1 KAFLRAHREC
11 KFVEGVDGVQ
21 FYRPGQPKVFLLI
34 AATTIL
40 TSALWL
46 ASYKLITREGNTLSG
61 KVSTVVAS
69 DGIPRWLCYF
79 ALPLVAW
86 RSEEKA
92 QLERLRRLADPLRP
106 YRAAARIQNWWRPL
120 YDQRRRCRAE
130 VTIAACWRGYAARR
144 EAHRR
149 LLAIVQIQSAGRCLI
164 AKNKAGERRR
174 DRLMAE
180 MAAGK
185 DDKTISHG
193 IGLLSRGKLVR
204 ANRPSNATGQT
215 LAMTAALYDFPL
227 SLDLLFH
234 RLGAEALE
242 ERDRYGWT
250 CLHYAV
256 EGTSLRCCEVV
267 ISTEK
272 ELGVERSES
281 LLQAEITSPTQARY
295 DRGESISS
303 TRVLCQDDP
312 ARPGRK
318 VYSDELARREEG
330 SLGESDS
337 GNDGDTPTRS
347 SSSSS
352 DTHRLG
358 SGAYQDCPPL
368 PIVTSFGILYATS
381 HRKAADVIQA
391 VALSRVQRR
400 KTVSADGS
408 IASLNLNKF
417 GEEVLQDLLDYGYDI
432 VEAAM
437 TSSEEGDIV
446 NEGDLNAEEAGGGGG
461 PLNPHAQAM
470 AECKEWLWS
479 KRAWLRMVLRSWQSE
494 VGRVR
499 RAKDEDDAVRDA
511 SMHHEELLHRFSNF
525 FIRAESARMTGVVL
539 STWWDV
545 TRQARLEVERRKA
558 ARLQETMM
566 NNEVRRRAALTSW
579 GLSFIVRSNGAQ
591 QRGIQGDAFYSWR
604 SYAKTM
610 AVDRL
615 KLAVERKQ
623 NSMREWGDKYF
634 TAMKG
639 VADTVLEK
647 EALLKVTFRGWK
659 REVDASRLF
668 QQVTTEQAARSQQAE
683 TKLMQQVDCLSS
695 RLLEVTTSVWTVHL
709 VLIAWKIWAREEV
722 FERHL
727 DSVYSV
733 AQESRLALAD
743 GFLDHAKDRGVER
756 LKRQA
761 FGGWK
766 TEALLLVMEQR
777 ELELRRQLAVS
788 QKSIAHLMVEQ
799 STRQAD
805 AYLLSSVVRAWF
817 HATSREVIIRQ
828 LEANRTAEVGEATA
842 DAERRLMRMTR
853 AAETITAEYLTVSL
867 WASSFNSWQLS
878 AQRESRERMVG
889 VSKAATDALDAVMV
903 EKEKLLT
910 KNEELRTEAD
920 SLRSEVDQLRGLLAR
935 DPNEGSASSSD
946 SGVSSS
952 VDGFK
957 KQAETYNPTLGWRP
971 RGNPPDRST
980 IDRLDLY
987 DAEEKLNN
995 GEYFLEKATQVKC
1008 LPRRRLFFCVR
1019 DIDDYRSYLEV
1030 FDNASLRRMRSSYS
1044 LEDVCHASYDWPN
1057 REISIDSEADAS
1069 LGVMRSLKRKTL
1081 TEMSDDF
1088 FLSLIKI
1095 VRESVSRRD
1104 HFKKQGFDS
1113 RLSRGGASNG
1123 GQGQA
1128 QGRAS
1133 AASVAGTAQRF
1144 SPRARTSSAA
1154 ASSLG
1159 AAATDKPS
1167 LDVAVGVHQPES
1179 RQTVLVGAEQP
1190 ADDSPPPEL
1199 GMFVR
1204 PPFFHCLLPL
1214 LLLIERV
1221 AASEA
1226 VQHQQLFPDVPPRAS
1241 VSQQCAAYAP
1251 IEDISVSEASAIFYA
1266 SALWNRSPEF
1276 PTTVPSG
1283 LILYSSTNPFSYS
1296 PAVVKFEQLLAGS
1309 FPDIRFY
1316 RVNLVGA
1323 TQAELLQLQW
1333 ITVPRVIILSAVQ
1346 GSDTK
1351 AFAAS
1356 IDPPFDADKAV
1367 AYVANVTGLEVATSS
1382 NFYRSAALYSDE
1394 YNIKLHLDW
1403 SVFSL
1408 RDWTGLVV
1416 LAYTCINFTD
1426 VLFDQLQEPCRV
1438 EALVD
1443 RRRSIAIICGV
1454 AAAIGLAVY
1463 LFRDETED
1471 EREEASRKKAAIPPG
1486 KRPFYPT
1493 TEWQKVE
1500 ADQVCPAGLDF
1511 KMDVSTGE
1519 SFARLSSK

>member
-1 KAFLRAHREC
+1 MSSLAASCLLLII
-11 KFVEGVDGVQ
+11 
-21 FYRPGQPKVFLLI
+21 FLLI

-46 ASYKLITREGNTLSG
+46 ASYKLITREGNTLSE
-61 KVSTVVAS
+61 KVSTVVAT
-69 DGIPRWLCYF
+69 DDIPRWLCYL

-92 QLERLRRLADPLRP
+92 QQERLRRLADPLRP

-130 VTIAACWRGYAARR
+130 VTIAACWKGYAARQ
-144 EAHRR
+144 EAQRR
-149 LLAIVQIQSAGRCLI
+149 LLAIVQIQSAGRCLL
-164 AKNKAGERRR
+164 AMNKAGERRR

-204 ANRPSNATGQT
+204 ANRPLNASGQT

-281 LLQAEITSPTQARY
+281 LLQAEIASPSRTRMTPLDLAGRYQTDGDAR
-295 DRGESISS
+295 S
-303 TRVLCQDDP
+303 TVILP
-312 ARPGRK
+312 MLKA
-318 VYSDELARREEG
+318 YSDELTRREEG
-330 SLGESDS
+330 SVGESDS
-337 GNDGDTPTRS
+337 GTALALVSLVALGFDGGFNVEELAHINIAPGFFSSARREISLLLTSLGFCVMTDFRAFPERQMEGKMQRQKLGATGGRHSATANCPTS
-347 SSSSS
+347 
-352 DTHRLG
+352 
-358 SGAYQDCPPL
+358 

-432 VEAAM
+432 VGAAM

-446 NEGDLNAEEAGGGGG
+446 NEDDLNAEEGGG
-461 PLNPHAQAM
+461 PVNPHAQAM

-511 SMHHEELLHRFSNF
+511 SMHHEELLQRFSNF
-525 FIRAESARMTGVVL
+525 FIRAESARMTGFIL
-539 STWWDV
+539 AAWWDV
-545 TRQARLEVERRKA
+545 TRQARVEEERRKA

-604 SYAKTM
+604 SYAKTKM
-610 AVDRL
+610 AIDRL

-623 NSMREWGDKYF
+623 NNIREWGDKYF
-634 TAMKG
+634 TVMKG
-639 VADTVLEK
+639 AAHIVLEK

-709 VLIAWKIWAREEV
+709 VLMAWRTWAREEV
-722 FERHL
+722 FERQL

-743 GFLDHAKDRGVER
+743 GFFDHANDKGVER
-756 LKRQA
+756 LKRQV
-761 FGGWK
+761 FDGWK
-766 TEALLLVMEQR
+766 TEALLLGIEQR

-805 AYLLSSVVRAWF
+805 TYLLSSV
-817 HATSREVIIRQ
+817 
-828 LEANRTAEVGEATA
+828 
-842 DAERRLMRMTR
+842 
-853 AAETITAEYLTVSL
+853 
-867 WASSFNSWQLS
+867 

-889 VSKAATDALDAVMV
+889 VSKAATDALDAMMV
-903 EKEKLLT
+903 EKEDLLT

-920 SLRSEVDQLRGLLAR
+920 SLRSEVERLRGLLSR

-957 KQAETYNPTLGWRP
+957 KQAQTFNPTLGWRP
-971 RGNPPDRST
+971 RGNPPDRSI

-995 GEYFLEKATQVKC
+995 GEYFLEKAAQVKC

-1019 DIDDYRSYLEV
+1019 DIDDYQSYLEV

-1095 VRESVSRRD
+1095 ARESVSRRD
-1104 HFKKQGFDS
+1104 HFKKQRLDS
-1113 RLSRGGASNG
+1113 RISRGGASLG
-1123 GQGQA
+1123 SQGQA
-1128 QGRAS
+1128 QGSVVPRRTTLFLAPPARRAS
-1133 AASVAGTAQRF
+1133 TASVAGSAQRF
-1144 SPRARTSSAA
+1144 SPRPRTSSAA

-1159 AAATDKPS
+1159 EAATDKSP
-1167 LDVAVGVHQPES
+1167 LDIAVEDHQPES
-1179 RQTVLVGAEQP
+1179 RQTVLLDAEQP
-1190 ADDSPPPEL
+1190 AGGSPPP
-1199 GMFVR
+1199 
-1204 PPFFHCLLPL
+1204 
-1214 LLLIERV
+1214 
-1221 AASEA
+1221 
-1226 VQHQQLFPDVPPRAS
+1226 D
-1241 VSQQCAAYAP
+1241 
-1251 IEDISVSEASAIFYA
+1251 
-1266 SALWNRSPEF
+1266 
-1276 PTTVPSG
+1276 
-1283 LILYSSTNPFSYS
+1283 
-1296 PAVVKFEQLLAGS
+1296 
-1309 FPDIRFY
+1309 
-1316 RVNLVGA
+1316 
-1323 TQAELLQLQW
+1323 
-1333 ITVPRVIILSAVQ
+1333 
-1346 GSDTK
+1346 
-1351 AFAAS
+1351 
-1356 IDPPFDADKAV
+1356 
-1367 AYVANVTGLEVATSS
+1367 
-1382 NFYRSAALYSDE
+1382 
-1394 YNIKLHLDW
+1394 
-1403 SVFSL
+1403 
-1408 RDWTGLVV
+1408 
-1416 LAYTCINFTD
+1416 
-1426 VLFDQLQEPCRV
+1426 
-1438 EALVD
+1438 
-1443 RRRSIAIICGV
+1443 
-1454 AAAIGLAVY
+1454 
-1463 LFRDETED
+1463 
-1471 EREEASRKKAAIPPG
+1471 
-1486 KRPFYPT
+1486 
-1493 TEWQKVE
+1493 
-1500 ADQVCPAGLDF
+1500 
-1511 KMDVSTGE
+1511 
-1519 SFARLSSK
+1519 

>member
-1 KAFLRAHREC
+1 MSSLAASCL
-11 KFVEGVDGVQ
+11 
-21 FYRPGQPKVFLLI
+21 LLI
-34 AATTIL
+34 IILLTAATTIL

-46 ASYKLITREGNTLSG
+46 ASYNLITREGNTLSE
-61 KVSTVVAS
+61 KVSTVVAT
-69 DGIPRWLCYF
+69 DDIPRWLCYL

-92 QLERLRRLADPLRP
+92 QQERLRRLADPLRP

-130 VTIAACWRGYAARR
+130 VTIAACWRGYAVRQ

-149 LLAIVQIQSAGRCLI
+149 LLAIVQIQSAGRCLL
-164 AKNKAGERRR
+164 AMNKAGERRR
-174 DRLMAE
+174 DRLMAG
-180 MAAGK
+180 MTAGK

-204 ANRPSNATGQT
+204 TNRPSNATGQT
-215 LAMTAALYDFPL
+215 LAMTAALYDMPL

-256 EGTSLRCCEVV
+256 EGTSLRSCEVV

-281 LLQAEITSPTQARY
+281 LLQAEITSPTQTRMTPLDLAGRYRADGDARSTVILPMLKTY
-295 DRGESISS
+295 D
-303 TRVLCQDDP
+303 
-312 ARPGRK
+312 
-318 VYSDELARREEG
+318 DELTRREEG
-330 SLGESDS
+330 FLGESDS
-337 GNDGDTPTRS
+337 GNDGTALALVS
-347 SSSSS
+347 LLS
-352 DTHRLG
+352 LG
-358 SGAYQDCPPL
+358 FDGGFNVEELQ
-368 PIVTSFGILYATS
+368 
-381 HRKAADVIQA
+381 AADVIQA

-446 NEGDLNAEEAGGGGG
+446 NEGDLNAEEEGGGL
-461 PLNPHAQAM
+461 LNPHAQAM

-499 RAKDEDDAVRDA
+499 RARDEDDAVRDA

-525 FIRAESARMTGVVL
+525 FIRAESTRMAGVTL
-539 STWWDV
+539 AAWWDV
-545 TRQARLEVERRKA
+545 TRQARLEEERRKA

-623 NSMREWGDKYF
+623 NSIREWGDKYF

-639 VADTVLEK
+639 AADTVLNK

-683 TKLMQQVDCLSS
+683 TKLMQQVECLSS

-709 VLIAWKIWAREEV
+709 VLVAWRTWAREEV

-727 DSVYSV
+727 DSMYSV

-743 GFLDHAKDRGVER
+743 GFFDHAKDKGVER
-756 LKRQA
+756 LKRQV

-766 TEALLLVMEQR
+766 TEALLLGMEQR

-805 AYLLSSVVRAWF
+805 TYLLSSVVRGWF
-817 HATSREVIIRQ
+817 HATSRETIIRQ
-828 LEANRTAEVGEATA
+828 LEENRTAEVGEATA
-842 DAERRLMRMTR
+842 DAERRLMRITR
-853 AAETITAEYLTVSL
+853 AAETITAEYLRVSL
-867 WASSFNSWQLS
+867 SASSFNSWQLS
-878 AQRESRERMVG
+878 AQRESRERMAG
-889 VSKAATDALDAVMV
+889 VSKAATDALDAMVV

-920 SLRSEVDQLRGLLAR
+920 SLRSEVERLRGLLSR
-935 DPNEGSASSSD
+935 DPNEGSDSSSD

-952 VDGFK
+952 VDGSK
-957 KQAETYNPTLGWRP
+957 KQAETFNPTLGWRP

-995 GEYFLEKATQVKC
+995 GEYFMEKAAQVKC

-1019 DIDDYRSYLEV
+1019 DIDDYQSYLEV

-1044 LEDVCHASYDWPN
+1044 LEDVCHASYDWPK

-1113 RLSRGGASNG
+1113 RLSRGVASNG

-1128 QGRAS
+1128 RGSVAPRRTTLFLAPPARRAS
-1133 AASVAGTAQRF
+1133 AASVAGSAQRF
-1144 SPRARTSSAA
+1144 SPRVRTSSAA
-1154 ASSLG
+1154 ASSSLG
-1159 AAATDKPS
+1159 EAADEKPS
-1167 LDVAVGVHQPES
+1167 LDVAVGDHQPES
-1179 RQTVLVGAEQP
+1179 RQTVLLDAEQS
-1190 ADDSPPPEL
+1190 AASSPPPEL

-1214 LLLIERV
+1214 LLLTERV
-1221 AASEA
+1221 VASEA

-1296 PAVVKFEQLLAGS
+1296 PAVVKFEQFLAGS

-1346 GSDTK
+1346 G
-1351 AFAAS
+1351 
-1356 IDPPFDADKAV
+1356 
-1367 AYVANVTGLEVATSS
+1367 
-1382 NFYRSAALYSDE
+1382 
-1394 YNIKLHLDW
+1394 
-1403 SVFSL
+1403 
-1408 RDWTGLVV
+1408 
-1416 LAYTCINFTD
+1416 
-1426 VLFDQLQEPCRV
+1426 
-1438 EALVD
+1438 
-1443 RRRSIAIICGV
+1443 
-1454 AAAIGLAVY
+1454 
-1463 LFRDETED
+1463 
-1471 EREEASRKKAAIPPG
+1471 
-1486 KRPFYPT
+1486 
-1493 TEWQKVE
+1493 
-1500 ADQVCPAGLDF
+1500 
-1511 KMDVSTGE
+1511 
-1519 SFARLSSK
+1519 